1 MAPPLGEAVMYQ
13 VAAEV
18 ERQAG
23 FEIAP
28 KAVESAT

>member
-1 MAPPLGEAVMYQ
+1 MAPPLGEQVMYQ

-23 FEIAP
+23 FELAP
-28 KAVESAT
+28 TAAGAAQ

>member
-1 MAPPLGEAVMYQ
+1 MAPPLGEPVMYQ

-23 FEIAP
+23 FELAP
-28 KAVESAT
+28 PGAEVAS